1 MELKM
6 ESIIDMVG
14 YIASFLVFSTF
25 YVKKILTLRLVAISS
40 NVAFIFY
47 AFGASLY
54 PIFILHTLLLPLNLY
69 RIFELKRAE
78 NDYLHLNNGSL
89 EPSRQL
95 LLTHSNVNKP

>member
-1 MELKM
+1 M
-6 ESIIDMVG
+6 ESMIDMVG

-47 AFGASLY
+47 AFASDLY
-54 PIFILHTLLLPLNLY
+54 PIFILHSLLLPLNLY

-78 NDYLHLNNGSL
+78 SYSLTNNKRL
-89 EPSRQL
+89 KPSIPL
-95 LLTHSNVNKP
+95 LLTHSTVNKQEY